1 MRLGEGASATPRQ
14 ASWTDTR
21 DGEAGGDVPF
31 FVAVY
36 QEVSSD
42 RLDEILA
49 TMRGDF
55 ATSRRMHPGRR
66 TTRVFQRLNYPTHL
80 LALGEWDS
88 QADYER
94 LRRTEAYQRV
104 TERADPPASIEYLTR
119 LRHFARLA
127 VPPAIVG
134 CVTIAAP
141 PERAAAVEAFIL
153 DDVRH
158 VVEGAPG
165 LAAHEAYRVGE
176 EGGRLLVVHGWRSIE
191 DLERFRAGEPERY
204 EARLRE
210 LGASTDRLTG
220 VVAEQYSRL
229 ET

>member
-1 MRLGEGASATPRQ
+1 M
-14 ASWTDTR
+14 
-21 DGEAGGDVPF
+21 PF

-36 QEVSSD
+36 QEVTAEA
-42 RLDEILA
+42 LDEVLA

-66 TTRVFQRLNYPTHL
+66 ATRVFQRLNYPTHL

-94 LRRTEAYQRV
+94 LRQTEAYQQV
-104 TERADPPASIEYLTR
+104 TERADPPATIEYLTR
-119 LRHFARLA
+119 LRHFARLTL
-127 VPPAIVG
+127 PPSIVG

-141 PERAAAVEAFIL
+141 RENAEALEAFIL
-153 DDVRH
+153 DEVRLG
-158 VVEGAPG
+158 VEGSLG
-165 LAAHEAYRVGE
+165 LAAHEVYRVGD

-191 DLERFRAGEPERY
+191 DLERFRAGDRRRY

-210 LGASTDRLTG
+210 LGAATDRLTG
-220 VVAEQYSRL
+220 VVAVQYSRL
-229 ET
+229 EA

>member
-1 MRLGEGASATPRQ
+1 M
-14 ASWTDTR
+14 DTGSR
-21 DGEAGGDVPF
+21 EARRGVPF

-36 QEVSSD
+36 QEVSAD
-42 RLDEILA
+42 RLEEVLA

-66 TTRVFQRLNYPTHL
+66 STRVFQRLNYPTHL

-88 QADYER
+88 RADYDR
-94 LRRTEAYQRV
+94 LRQTDAYQQV
-104 TERADPPASIEYLTR
+104 TERAEPPASIEYLTR

-134 CVTIAAP
+134 CVTITAP
-141 PERAAAVEAFIL
+141 RENAGALEAFVL
-153 DDVRH
+153 DEARH

-165 LAAHEAYRVGE
+165 LVAHEVYRVGE
-176 EGGRLLVVHGWRSIE
+176 NGGRLLAVHGWRSIE
-191 DLERFRAGEPERY
+191 DLERFRAGERQGLER
-204 EARLRE
+204 RLGE

-220 VVAEQYSRL
+220 VVAVQYSRL
-229 ET
+229 DS